1 MVSSM
6 IELVESYTHGLDE
19 ALGGGLPR
27 PGLTLIVG
35 HPGTGKTTL
44 SAQILS
50 NRALKKGEKGVY
62 FSVVEPVKLLTAQL
76 SRLDIGFKDAVD
88 KGLITVREAIAI
100 SGRDVIEVVSNQI
113 NDLVYIGY
121 KNLVVDSISA
131 LLTFTTVEH
140 ARTLVSILSKYAVEN
155 NAMVIAIGELPLFS
169 QFKSV
174 SGFEEFVADVVIK
187 LGLVERGHRLVNVMS
202 IVKNR
207 FAEHSKVMYEVTVTQ
222 RGFEVIGVMR

>member
-1 MVSSM
+1 M

-50 NRALKKGEKGVY
+50 NRALKNGEKGVY

-88 KGLITVREAIAI
+88 RGLITVREAIAI

-113 NDLVYIGY
+113 NDLVYMGY
-121 KNLVVDSISA
+121 RNLVVDSISA
-131 LLTFTTVEH
+131 LLTFTATEH
-140 ARTLVSILSKYAVEN
+140 ARTLVSLLSKYAVES
-155 NAMVIAIGELPLFS
+155 NAMVIAIDELPLFS
-169 QFKSV
+169 QSKPI
-174 SGFEEFVADVVIK
+174 SGFEEFVADVVIR
-187 LGLVERGHRLVNVMS
+187 LGLVERGNRLLNVMS

-207 FAEHSKVMYEVTVTQ
+207 FAEHSKVMYEVAVTR